1 MTSDEIMTLEEVAR
15 YLKLKPQTVYKWA
28 QEGQIPGA
36 KLGKEWRFRRGIL
49 DEWIDSSMILSKGG
63 MEFLVRSGQVAV
75 KNHGL
80 TSNELDQLLRE
91 AMDSPLGGGPSSPG
105 SVEGRSA

>member
-1 MTSDEIMTLEEVAR
+1 MPPDEIMTLEEVAR

-49 DEWIDSSMILSKGG
+49 DEWIDSSIILSKGG
-63 MEFLVRSGQVAV
+63 LDLLVRSGQVAV
-75 KNHGL
+75 QNQGL
-80 TSNELDQLLRE
+80 SMEELDGLLK
-91 AMDSPLGGGPSSPG
+91 DSMTAPPQTSAGSADSSQVGTP
-105 SVEGRSA
+105 